1 QICPVGALTAKP
13 YRFKARPWDID
24 AVESVSLVDAV
35 HSKISIQT
43 SHNEIIRIY
52 GVDND
57 AINHGWLSDKDRFV
71 HNHVQSPDR
80 ITAPLIKE
88 DGEFR
93 DATWQEAVNLVAER
107 LTTYDGNAVAGIGG
121 ARSTNE
127 DAYTF
132 SKFMRSVVGT
142 PHLDSQLDDG
152 LDPVFAAGVKPR
164 ATINDLETAK
174 AILLWGPDLKEE
186 LPVLYL
192 RVRRAA
198 TELGAKLVVVHPRRN
213 GLDDV
218 ATESVRYKPGTGP
231 EVLRKLSSG
240 DGAYEAARA
249 ALGEGPVVALVGRPG
264 LTELPELAEA
274 VAAFALELPD
284 AKILPLMRRGNVF
297 GAIDMGLAPTLLP
310 GRVVFDD
317 LDAREALE
325 HAWGRI
331 PDSRGMDS
339 TAIFE
344 SLANGGLR
352 ALLLNGADPVRDHP
366 VPSTAVAGLE
376 AADFVVAF
384 EMFMSD
390 SAAYADVIL
399 PVAGLGEVEG
409 TATNLEGRIQK
420 MNRIIA
426 PAGRSRPVWS
436 IMEDIAAAMGTDL
449 GASSAEKVG
458 AEIADVAPAYGGVTW
473 DALTWG
479 GGRDGIVLP
488 GPGGRQPLEYVP
500 ENPGV
505 PVVSGHHVLHTA
517 HVLYDDGVMVR
528 HSSGI
533 AGLAPRGAAY
543 LHPRDAAMLAVVDGD
558 EIIVHVDGSVQ
569 LPVVIDASLTEG
581 TVYVPFNL
589 SGTAGLGAVGT
600 VRIDV
605 VRGDDS

>member
-1 QICPVGALTAKP
+1 VGALTAKP

-24 AVESVSLVDAV
+24 AVESISLVDSV
-35 HSKISIQT
+35 HSKTSIQT

-57 AINHGWLSDKDRFV
+57 ATNHGWLSDKDRFV
-71 HNHVQSPDR
+71 HNHVHSPDR

-93 DATWQEAVNLVAER
+93 DATWQEAINLVAER
-107 LTTYDGNAVAGIGG
+107 LATYEGTAVAGLGG

-142 PHLDSQLDDG
+142 PHLDSQLADG

-164 ATINDLETAK
+164 ATIGDLETAK
-174 AILLWGPDLKEE
+174 TILLWGPDLKEE

-198 TELGAKLVVVHPRRN
+198 TELGATLVVVHPRRN

-218 ATESVRYKPGTGP
+218 ATETIRYKPGTGP
-231 EVLRKLSSG
+231 DVLRKLSAG
-240 DGAYEAARA
+240 DGDYEAARA
-249 ALGEGPVVALVGRPG
+249 ALGEGPVVALVGRSG
-264 LTELPELAEA
+264 LTEAADMAEA

-284 AKILPLMRRGNVF
+284 AKILPLVRRGNVF
-297 GAIDMGLAPTLLP
+297 GALDMGLAPTLLP

-325 HAWGRI
+325 SAWGPI
-331 PDSRGMDS
+331 PESEGMDS
-339 TAIFE
+339 TAILD
-344 SLANGGLR
+344 SLANGTLS

-366 VPSTAVAGLE
+366 IPSTAVAGLD

-399 PVAGLGEVEG
+399 PVAGLGEIEG
-409 TATNLEGRIQK
+409 TATNLEGRVQK
-420 MNRIIA
+420 MNRIVT

-436 IMEDIAAAMGTDL
+436 IINDIAAAMGSDL
-449 GASSAEKVG
+449 GASSGEKVG

-473 DALTWG
+473 ESLTWG
-479 GGRDGIVLP
+479 PGRDGVVLP
-488 GPGGRQPLEYVP
+488 GPGGRQPLEYRP
-500 ENPGV
+500 EDPGV
-505 PVVSGHHVLHTA
+505 PVVAGHHALHTA
-517 HVLYDDGVMVR
+517 RVLYDDGVMVR
-528 HSSGI
+528 NSSGI
-533 AGLAPRGAAY
+533 GGLAPTGAAY
-543 LHPRDAAMLAVVDGD
+543 LHPRDASMLAVVDGD
-558 EIIVHVDGSVQ
+558 EVVVHADGSVR
-569 LPVVIDASLTEG
+569 LPVIIDASLAEG

-589 SGTAGLGAVGT
+589 SGTAGLGAGGT
-600 VRIDV
+600 VRIDA
-605 VRGDDS
+605 VRGDAT